1 MKRWQEVPRVSIK
14 GGIVG
19 LAKRHAGAC
28 HRRSTANLAS
38 EEKDE
43 VVDDKEDRNRDQGC
57 HCCLGKSSGEGEK
70 KKRKIAVDKR
80 KMATSGGGE
89 EEKNVRNLKEKKESR
104 EEKERTNKERKE
116 DVERFL
122 ETSWGRFRRDLRSS
136 WRPIV
141 KESYQWRR

>member
-1 MKRWQEVPRVSIK
+1 MPRASIK

-19 LAKRHAGAC
+19 LAERRAGAC
-28 HRRSTANLAS
+28 HWRSTANLAS

-57 HCCLGKSSGEGEK
+57 RCCLGKSSGEGEK

-80 KMATSGGGE
+80 KMATSRGE

-122 ETSWGRFRRDLRSS
+122 ETSWGRFRRDLRPSCG
-136 WRPIV
+136 PV
-141 KESYQWRR
+141 AKESYRWRR